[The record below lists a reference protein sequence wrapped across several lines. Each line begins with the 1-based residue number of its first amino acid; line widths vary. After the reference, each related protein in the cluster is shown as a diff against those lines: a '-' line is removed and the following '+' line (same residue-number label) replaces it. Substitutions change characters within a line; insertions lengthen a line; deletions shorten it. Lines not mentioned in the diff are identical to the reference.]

1 MSAVAAFQYRT
12 YAAMRLAAASSET
25 EEEKKEPE
33 SRGSGGG
40 GGGDGGDGGDGKKKK
55 KKNAGKANKKPQA
68 PKASDSSSSSSSSS
82 STPIPKGLEC
92 PPSAARPVIGTDKL
106 YMDDSSLY
114 RHEGASL
121 VSCTLLDDPLAAD
134 TDAFGGRWS
143 GDEHKG
149 RWLVVLD
156 RTIFHPQGGGQP
168 TDLGFIRG
176 GGGGSCAFRVAMVK
190 EDRATGVVE
199 HVGSFEAGDAA
210 ALRAAAGGGEKQQL
224 LELEIDGA
232 WRHSCARIHS
242 AGHALDVAM
251 AALGYT
257 IRPTKGFHFPDGPY
271 VEYEAASA
279 AERLSS
285 EAKDA
290 LPAALTAK
298 MAELSAASAADPAS
312 VGDTV
317 VAWLGKDAAN
327 DLLQRFNGTGVD
339 APMFPSPDSLVRLT
353 RLAGGWIPCGGT
365 HVASVAAI
373 GPVTVTRAKAK
384 KNTLKVSYE
393 LEGMVSFPAGYAAS
407 AAT

>member
-1 MSAVAAFQYRT
+1 M
-12 YAAMRLAAASSET
+12 
-25 EEEKKEPE
+25 
-33 SRGSGGG
+33 
-40 GGGDGGDGGDGKKKK
+40 
-55 KKNAGKANKKPQA
+55 
-68 PKASDSSSSSSSSS
+68 
-82 STPIPKGLEC
+82 
-92 PPSAARPVIGTDKL
+92 
-106 YMDDSSLY
+106 
-114 RHEGASL
+114 
-121 VSCTLLDDPLAAD
+121 AD
-134 TDAFGGRWS
+134 
-143 GDEHKG
+143 
-149 RWLVVLD
+149 
-156 RTIFHPQGGGQP
+156 
-168 TDLGFIRG
+168 
-176 GGGGSCAFRVAMVK
+176 
-190 EDRATGVVE
+190 
-199 HVGSFEAGDAA
+199 
-210 ALRAAAGGGEKQQL
+210 
-224 LELEIDGA
+224 
-232 WRHSCARIHS
+232 SCARIHS

-339 APMFPSPDSLVRLT
+339 AAMFPSPDSLVRLT

-384 KNTLKVSYE
+384 KNTLKVSASSRHG
-393 LEGMVSFPAGYAAS
+393 LPPAGYAAS
-407 AAT
+407 AAARCSSRAQRRSAARVEGQQGNPLVEMPNAFDRELVFIARASR